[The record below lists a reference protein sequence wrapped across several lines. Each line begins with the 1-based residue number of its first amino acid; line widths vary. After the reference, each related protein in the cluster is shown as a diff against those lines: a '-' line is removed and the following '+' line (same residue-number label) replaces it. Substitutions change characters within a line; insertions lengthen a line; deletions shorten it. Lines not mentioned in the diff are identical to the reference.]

1 MPGFW
6 GGEAHSGWGAQLQS
20 SWCQGWA
27 GVEGGEEA
35 AGARQ
40 AAGSAGTFLSH
51 EHSLQASNCR
61 LPQPLLQPGPL
72 SSPFQPPLLWLPQAP
87 FVHFPDSPG
96 DLSGKHRAS
105 FVFLHPTPFLLP
117 NPSLWPPP
125 NLRLSPPNP
134 SQPASHFPILES
146 PPLPFLPPL
155 SRGVNLST
163 SQPPLKPICA
173 FLHSGHI
180 LSWGPLTR
188 VLTQH
193 LHGSPCFWS
202 PPPPILCMGC
212 QKSLSRWLLSHHLLK
227 AAFGSLSPH
236 S

>member
-1 MPGFW
+1 MCVYFLPLLPWPVPSATGGRLRVSGVGVSMPGFW

-105 FVFLHPTPFLLP
+105 FVFLHPTPLP
-117 NPSLWPPP
+117 SSKPLTLASTQPQTLPSKP
-125 NLRLSPPNP
+125 
-134 SQPASHFPILES
+134 
-146 PPLPFLPPL
+146 
-155 SRGVNLST
+155 LST
-163 SQPPLKPICA
+163 SVPFPYP
-173 FLHSGHI
+173 
-180 LSWGPLTR
+180 
-188 VLTQH
+188 
-193 LHGSPCFWS
+193 
-202 PPPPILCMGC
+202 
-212 QKSLSRWLLSHHLLK
+212 
-227 AAFGSLSPH
+227 
-236 S
+236 